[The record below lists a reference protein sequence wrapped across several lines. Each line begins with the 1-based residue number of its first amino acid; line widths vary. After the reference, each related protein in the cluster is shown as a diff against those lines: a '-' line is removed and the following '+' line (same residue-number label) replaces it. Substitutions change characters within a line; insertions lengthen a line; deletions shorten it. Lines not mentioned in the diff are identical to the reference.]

1 MSPMI
6 TIAGS
11 GPSTSQI
18 EHVTVATKR
27 RGVPSDYIFLR
38 FLHSWRLYTPEE
50 KQTPLM
56 VYYKHNQFECPVEKY
71 YCDSARWDG
80 YFKRFVRSKRPPQ
93 RTKPSSGLCA
103 VFGVIERWNPP
114 SIGLIGFD
122 WVLDGNPE
130 WEHDAVAEKACIES
144 LIDIVDLRT

>member
-1 MSPMI
+1 MI

-11 GPSTSQI
+11 GPSKDQV

-38 FLHSWRLYTPEE
+38 FLHSWRLYNPEE
-50 KQTPLM
+50 QQTPLM
-56 VYYKHNQFECPVEKY
+56 LYYSHNLFECSAPEKY
-71 YCDSARWDG
+71 FCDSDRWDK

-103 VFGVIERWNPP
+103 VFGVVERWNPDE
-114 SIGLIGFD
+114 IGLIGFD
-122 WVLDGNPE
+122 WVLDGNPR
-130 WEHDAVAEKACIES
+130 WEHDAIAERACIES
-144 LIDIVDLRT
+144 LVNIVDMRK